1 VSGRL
6 RRASLHPVVPALI
19 AAAGGA
25 GVAAA
30 TSAGISAPQL
40 VLWTLLGVVA
50 GYSISGSV

>member
-1 VSGRL
+1 V
-6 RRASLHPVVPALI
+6 RRAAQHPVAPALA

-25 GVAAA
+25 GILAAA
-30 TSAGISAPQL
+30 AAGISAPQL